1 MTRGDAKSVRRITAT
16 AARWLIGLSV
26 IAAGAWNPVAA
37 AEQLGRFFLTPEQRV
52 ELERL
57 RHAPPAP
64 VVPPAPPPPVV
75 EADLPPPVTELSR
88 EEMLP
93 PAPPPDVPP
102 ITVNGVVI
110 RSNGQSTAWVNGQNT
125 LDGDFSSDNIRV
137 DRPRGESVHIITPE
151 HLPDVTLKPGQTYD
165 PGTNTIIDTPV
176 GTR

>member
-1 MTRGDAKSVRRITAT
+1 MKRRDGKSRRRITAA
-16 AARWLIGLSV
+16 AARGIIGLSL
-26 IAAGAWNPVAA
+26 IAAGALNPVAA

-57 RHAPPAP
+57 RHAPPVP
-64 VVPPAPPPPVV
+64 VVPPAPPPVV

-93 PAPPPDVPP
+93 PAPPPEVPP

-110 RSNGQSTAWVNGQNT
+110 RSGGQSTAWVNGQNT
-125 LDGDFSSDNIRV
+125 LEGDFSSENIRV
-137 DRPRGESVHIITPE
+137 DRPRGESVHIVTPE

-165 PGTNTIIDTPV
+165 PATNTIIDV
-176 GTR
+176 DGIGR

>member
-1 MTRGDAKSVRRITAT
+1 MTRGDAKSVRRITAA

-26 IAAGAWNPVAA
+26 IAAGAWNP
-37 AEQLGRFFLTPEQRV
+37 V

-93 PAPPPDVPP
+93 PAPPPNVPP

-125 LDGDFSSDNIRV
+125 LDGDFSSENIRV
-137 DRPRGESVHIITPE
+137 ERPRGESVHIITPE
-151 HLPDVTLKPGQTYD
+151 HLPDVSLKPGQTYD
-165 PGTNTIIDTPV
+165 PTTNTVIDIQP
-176 GTR
+176 

>member
-1 MTRGDAKSVRRITAT
+1 MTRLDGISMRCIN
-16 AARWLIGLSV
+16 ARGARMLIALSM
-26 IAAGAWNPVAA
+26 IAAGAWNPAAA

-64 VVPPAPPPPVV
+64 VVPPAPPPVV

-88 EEMLP
+88 EQMLP

-110 RSNGQSTAWVNGQNT
+110 RSNGESTAWVNGQNT
-125 LDGDFSSDNIRV
+125 LEGDFSSDNIRV
-137 DRPRGESVHIITPE
+137 ERPRGESVRIITPE

-165 PGTNTIIDTPV
+165 PGTNTIIDAD
-176 GTR
+176 GIGH

>member
-1 MTRGDAKSVRRITAT
+1 MRCINAGGAGMLLALSM
-16 AARWLIGLSV
+16 AAAS
-26 IAAGAWNPVAA
+26 AWNPAAA
-37 AEQLGRFFLTPEQRV
+37 AEPLGRFFLTPEQRV

-64 VVPPAPPPPVV
+64 VTPPAPPPVV

-93 PAPPPDVPP
+93 PAPPPIVPP

-110 RSNGQSTAWVNGQNT
+110 RSNGESTAWVNGQNT
-125 LDGDFSSDNIRV
+125 LEGDFSRENIRV
-137 DRPRGESVHIITPE
+137 VRPRGESVRIITPE

-165 PGTNTIIDTPV
+165 PGTNTIIDAAAQSP
-176 GTR
+176 

>member
-1 MTRGDAKSVRRITAT
+1 MRCITAT
-16 AARWLIGLSV
+16 AASGVLGLSM
-26 IAAGAWNPVAA
+26 IAAGALNPVAA

-64 VVPPAPPPPVV
+64 IVPPAPPPPVV

-93 PAPPPDVPP
+93 PAPPPNVPP

-110 RSNGQSTAWVNGQNT
+110 RSGGQSTAWVNGQNT
-125 LDGDFSSDNIRV
+125 LEGDFSSDNIRV
-137 DRPRGESVHIITPE
+137 DRPRGESVRIITPE
-151 HLPDVTLKPGQTYD
+151 HLPDVSLKPGQTYD
-165 PGTNTIIDTPV
+165 PATNTIIDV
-176 GTR
+176 DGIGR